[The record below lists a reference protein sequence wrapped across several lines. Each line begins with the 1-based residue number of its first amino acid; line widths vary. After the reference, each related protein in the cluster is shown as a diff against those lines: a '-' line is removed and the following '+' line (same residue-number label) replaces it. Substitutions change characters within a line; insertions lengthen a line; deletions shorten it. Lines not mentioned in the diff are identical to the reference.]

1 MSQQFISRLIN
12 HLVNVSR
19 STGGK
24 SIALPKSCHL
34 TFVCTPFPIYVKEVL
49 IKGLAESRTFQR
61 FAVRTQ
67 ASVEEA
73 KKAGTEIMAKGIE
86 SLTAEEM
93 IAVNNKGPPRPPQR
107 GVPGFFIAFG
117 KEIRK
122 DMGMGK

>member
-1 MSQQFISRLIN
+1 MMWLSHDCS
-12 HLVNVSR
+12 
-19 STGGK
+19 
-24 SIALPKSCHL
+24 LPG
-34 TFVCTPFPIYVKEVL
+34 PFAKEVL

-86 SLTAEEM
+86 SLSAEEM
-93 IAVNNKGPPRPPQR
+93 IAMNNRGPPRPPLR
-107 GVPGFFIAFG
+107 GVPGFFVSFA